1 MLLAFCSSLRGQNQY
16 LSFRTNSALELR
28 IIDSI
33 GYQKVH
39 SNLKLLQTEVETLQT
54 KLYDIG
60 YINSI
65 ISQQI
70 KLNDS
75 ISQFEIQLREQI
87 RFVEIAINEETA
99 TLAAEL
105 LNLKIGSQFV
115 KFTEVEKYLNNIV
128 SQLENNG
135 YNQAKCTL
143 NEISQR
149 TNYLQATLNIVI
161 GTKRQ
166 INDIVIIGYDK
177 FPKGIKNNIAR
188 NYKNKNF
195 SIENL
200 QKIKRDFNAL
210 NFISQPKSPEIL
222 FTKDTTK
229 VYVYLQKNK
238 ANRFDG
244 LIGFGN
250 GENNEV
256 RFNGYLDLLLTNTID
271 AGETFILNWKNDG
284 NRQTN
289 FNIGLEIPAFLKTRL
304 ILKSHL
310 QIFKQDSLF
319 QNTKFTADVGYL
331 LKQNLKLFAGIQSTE
346 STNIEATNPQIA
358 DLATQFVKLQGNY
371 EKLYERDNAYFNLY
385 QKKASIDINA
395 GIGTRK
401 TTNTNQNQQFATI
414 ETLHNI
420 GITEKL
426 SFNIRTHS
434 NILISDS
441 FFTNELHRF
450 GGINSIRGFNEN
462 SLQSNT
468 KVLILSEFRLA
479 LSPSLYV
486 HTVTDY
492 GFYEDKTIASK
503 ADLIGFG
510 GGFGVLTKNGLL
522 QFIYA
527 IGRQNDAGNTIVH
540 ISFKVAF

>member
-1 MLLAFCSSLRGQNQY
+1 MI
-16 LSFRTNSALELR
+16 ELR

-33 GYQKVH
+33 GYQKAH

-54 KLYDIG
+54 KLYNIG
-60 YINSI
+60 FINNT

-70 KLNDS
+70 RFNDS
-75 ISQFEIQLREQI
+75 ISQFEIQLKEQI
-87 RFVEIAINEETA
+87 KFVEIAINEQTA
-99 TLAAEL
+99 IEAAKII
-105 LNLKIGSQFV
+105 NFKIGFQLI
-115 KFTEVEKYLNNIV
+115 KFTEVEKYLNNII
-128 SQLENNG
+128 SQLENKG
-135 YNQAKCTL
+135 YSQAKCTL
-143 NEISQR
+143 DNISQH
-149 TNYLQATLNIVI
+149 TNYLKATLNIVI

-177 FPKGIKNNIAR
+177 FPKGIKNNITR
-188 NYKNKNF
+188 HYKNKNF
-195 SIENL
+195 TIENL
-200 QKIKRDFNAL
+200 QKIKKEFNAL
-210 NFISQPKSPEIL
+210 NFISQTKNPEIL
-222 FTKDTTK
+222 FTKDTTN
-229 VYVYLQKNK
+229 VYIYLQKNK

-250 GENNEV
+250 GENNAV

-284 NRQTN
+284 NKQTN
-289 FNIGLEIPAFLKTRL
+289 FNVGLEIPAFLKTRL
-304 ILKSHL
+304 IVKSHL
-310 QIFKQDSLF
+310 QIFRQDSLF
-319 QNTKFTADVGYL
+319 QNTKFTADIGYL
-331 LKQNLKLFAGIQSTE
+331 IKQNLKLFAGIQSTE
-346 STNIEATNPQIA
+346 STNIEATNPLIA
-358 DLATQFVKLQGNY
+358 DLATQFVKLQGHY
-371 EKLYERDNAYFNLY
+371 EKLYDRDDVYFNLY
-385 QKKASIDINA
+385 QKRASIDIIS

-401 TTNTNQNQQFATI
+401 TTNMNENQQFLTI

-420 GITEKL
+420 GIKEKL

-434 NILISDS
+434 NFLISNS

-468 KVLILSEFRLA
+468 KVLALTEFKFA

-492 GFYEDKTIASK
+492 GFYEDKTTATK
-503 ADLIGFG
+503 ANLFGYG
-510 GGFGVLTKNGLL
+510 GGFGLLTKNGLL

-527 IGRQNDAGNTIVH
+527 NGRQNVSGNAIVH